1 MDKSEF
7 LRGNFDIFPSVR
19 IQICAIPQLVLV
31 PLNLILVEELF
42 FFGQHTYYFW
52 RCMLER
58 YETSSES
65 LFFFPEV
72 RLCIITAVL
81 AFCFFFIWGTFK
93 KEPPTIRA
101 QPCLVPRPLHSASQ
115 GLCVSGHVLRWFT
128 SPTGCPRFN
137 LVQRRVLSLAEK
149 QLLSPL
155 TLDFLKMFCIIL
167 YIHTLCQSY
176 SQETRQQNK
185 NNKLFFKSEA
195 LATFL

>member
-1 MDKSEF
+1 MCNSSIGFGSIKSYTSW
-7 LRGNFDIFPSVR
+7 GT
-19 IQICAIPQLVLV
+19 
-31 PLNLILVEELF
+31 F
-42 FFGQHTYYFW
+42 FFLANT
-52 RCMLER
+52 LI
-58 YETSSES
+58 TSEDVCWNDTKRQGKVF
-65 LFFFPEV
+65 FFFPEV

-155 TLDFLKMFCIIL
+155 TLDFLKMFSIIL
-167 YIHTLCQSY
+167 LIYPY
-176 SQETRQQNK
+176 SLP
-185 NNKLFFKSEA
+185 KL
-195 LATFL
+195 

>member
-1 MDKSEF
+1 MCNSSIGFGSIKSYTSW
-7 LRGNFDIFPSVR
+7 GT
-19 IQICAIPQLVLV
+19 
-31 PLNLILVEELF
+31 F
-42 FFGQHTYYFW
+42 FFWPTHLLLLKMYVGTI
-52 RCMLER
+52 RNVKVK
-58 YETSSES
+58 S
-65 LFFFPEV
+65 FFFPEV

-155 TLDFLKMFCIIL
+155 TLDFLTMFCIIL

-185 NNKLFFKSEA
+185 NNKLFF
-195 LATFL
+195 